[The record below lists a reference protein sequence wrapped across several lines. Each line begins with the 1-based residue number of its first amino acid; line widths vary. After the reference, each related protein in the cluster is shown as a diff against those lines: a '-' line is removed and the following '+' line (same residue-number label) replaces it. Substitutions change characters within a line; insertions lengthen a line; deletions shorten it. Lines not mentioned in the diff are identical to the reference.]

1 LGEFSFLSSLCIWL
15 SVLCLLSSWQIFS
28 PTQWVVSSH
37 KKPLNK
43 YSFFFFSIWSLY
55 GKSGLQSK
63 TWGLKV
69 QTSNLEGCVV
79 HVHRTEWPLK
89 TELLWLAAKAMGASV
104 L

>member
-43 YSFFFFSIWSLY
+43 YSFFFFL
-55 GKSGLQSK
+55 SGPCMESQGYK
-63 TWGLKV
+63 
-69 QTSNLEGCVV
+69 
-79 HVHRTEWPLK
+79 
-89 TELLWLAAKAMGASV
+89 AKHEDSRYKPV
-104 L
+104 I